1 MGGDEEYS
9 VPKKEIKAKKQM
21 SNTNP
26 YMPGK
31 GIDKLTQVEI
41 NSIKYKL
48 RNLKNEE
55 DRRKMAMVWNAAK
68 KREIKFGFFS
78 DEQMIVVQ
86 SYFTGLIT
94 LNKNAMK
101 DYKIKLDKNKQNLS
115 SEEI

>member
-9 VPKKEIKAKKQM
+9 VPKKSVTIKKP

-31 GIDKLTQVEI
+31 GIEKLTQVEI

-48 RNLKNEE
+48 RNLKSEA